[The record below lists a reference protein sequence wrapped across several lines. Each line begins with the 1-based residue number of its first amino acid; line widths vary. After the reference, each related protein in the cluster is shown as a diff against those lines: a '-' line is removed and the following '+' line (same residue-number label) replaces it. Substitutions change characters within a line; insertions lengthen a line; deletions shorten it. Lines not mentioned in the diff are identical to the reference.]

1 MKNQKLKVATIL
13 LFGGVFFSCKKTN
26 VPDSQYTFHK
36 YVGQLH
42 YKHTFDILDDTIQG
56 VTHIDTIYNNENIF
70 LKRDYITKGLTV
82 FENPNKFLA
91 TNFGNRYNQ
100 NEFSFQSENSTL
112 KYHYFFKCIGDSI
125 DIDLFSQNK
134 PTNTILHD
142 VVEIHYSGLKFD

>member
-1 MKNQKLKVATIL
+1 ML

-70 LKRDYITKGLTV
+70 LKRDYIIEGLTV

-91 TNFGNRYNQ
+91 ISIGNMYNQ
-100 NEFSFQSENSTL
+100 NDFTIQNENSTL

-125 DIDLFSQNK
+125 DIDLYSQNK
-134 PTNTILHD
+134 STNTIFQD

>member
-1 MKNQKLKVATIL
+1 MKNQKLKVAIML

-42 YKHTFDILDDTIQG
+42 YKHTFDILDDTIQS
-56 VTHIDTIYNNENIF
+56 VTHIDTMYYNENIF
-70 LKRDYITKGLTV
+70 LKRDYITKVLTV

-142 VVEIHYSGLKFD
+142 IVEIHYSGLKFD